1 MSVRSTVSALVLMS
15 AVAAAIAAIA
25 SAVLFTGAEAK
36 VAVAARKEKCFRVA
50 SRGQNGDAEQ
60 TSDFTDD
67 RFGHI
72 YFGPP
77 PDRRKGDCSPR

>member
-15 AVAAAIAAIA
+15 AVAAAIA

-36 VAVAARKEKCFRVA
+36 VAMAARKEKCVRVA

-60 TSDFTDD
+60 TGDVTDD

>member
-15 AVAAAIAAIA
+15 AVAAAIA
-25 SAVLFTGAEAK
+25 STVPFTGAEAK
-36 VAVAARKEKCFRVA
+36 AAVAARKEKCVRVA

-60 TSDFTDD
+60 TSDVTDD

>member
-1 MSVRSTVSALVLMS
+1 MS